1 MGSSDDGSV
10 PIPRPP
16 SVSSSHLVVAI
27 LVIACFASVSAGFV
41 FYASCNGGNSLILF
55 GVATA
60 LLGALLYRM
69 GAWATVIPFA
79 IITLCLIGGGWYG
92 ATVAGCSL

>member
-1 MGSSDDGSV
+1 MDPSDDGSV

-16 SVSSSHLVVAI
+16 PGSRSPIVAAI
-27 LVIACFASVSAGFV
+27 LVIACFAFVAAGFV
-41 FYASCNGGNSLILF
+41 VYAACNGGDSLILF

-79 IITLCLIGGGWYG
+79 IISVCLIGGGWYG